1 MSREE
6 ARMDREHRWMTTEE
20 IAVQMGVSPSTVR
33 RWLANKRLHGRRI
46 GKRWLV
52 PPQDQVE
59 LTPQEAAAML
69 RVAPDTVRRWLA
81 EGKVPGRQV
90 GRRWQIP
97 RDEMIAL
104 VERS

>member
-1 MSREE
+1 
-6 ARMDREHRWMTTEE
+6 MDREHRWMTTEE

-33 RWLANKRLHGRRI
+33 RWLQTNRLQGRRI

-52 PPQDQVE
+52 PPQDRVL
-59 LTPQEAAAML
+59 LTPQEAAELL
-69 RVAPDTVRRWLA
+69 RVAPGTVRRWLA

-104 VERS
+104 VEGL